1 MKNEATRRAPKPP
14 WDWFSSGQR
23 GLHRHPGVGSGL
35 GRAGSRTTPGLVQ
48 GRLQSTRGLFMVQG
62 VGQQWC
68 GEESRETLGMDQKW
82 TRNGPMGAAVKAQG
96 WAQKWSDGGSDRSPA
111 IAPVMGQWGLH

>member
-1 MKNEATRRAPKPP
+1 MKNEAPRRAPKPH

-23 GLHRHPGVGSGL
+23 GLLCVGSGL

-48 GRLQSTRGLFMVQG
+48 GRLQSARGPFMVQG
-62 VGQQWC
+62 VGQQW
-68 GEESRETLGMDQKW
+68 GQDQKW

-96 WAQKWSDGGSDRSPA
+96 MGSEM
-111 IAPVMGQWGLH
+111 V